1 LRWLIT
7 VGLLLASFTAS
18 AEGRVYGELQLGA
31 GGVSHSELDFFPS
44 FGTVSLG
51 AYVAPNIGLEVFADT
66 SIAPGEDDDFQLD
79 IEQAVGVGLR
89 LQSPPVDN
97 VQGFIVLGA
106 VNFTLDQT
114 LTNAAASQVN
124 DVNEE
129 FTGLRV
135 SVGLMQRLQRVPNTL
150 VTAEYRHYNAD
161 GPLRLDAIVLGLRI
175 NTP

>member
-1 LRWLIT
+1 
-7 VGLLLASFTAS
+7 
-18 AEGRVYGELQLGA
+18 
-31 GGVSHSELDFFPS
+31 
-44 FGTVSLG
+44 
-51 AYVAPNIGLEVFADT
+51 
-66 SIAPGEDDDFQLD
+66 
-79 IEQAVGVGLR
+79 
-89 LQSPPVDN
+89 
-97 VQGFIVLGA
+97 